1 MSSGVLGYHEMYITE
16 IAECIRKIYVKQNE
30 KKWVAWVQNGD
41 IYFSPHTQEV
51 LVVYN
56 AVNPQP
62 YKKVRSGPTEPIHK
76 LLFCSLCFVLRFISF
91 AFLKVFRNEF
101 VCNFLT
107 LPLYEEYF
115 GNVYRKYM
123 P

>member
-1 MSSGVLGYHEMYITE
+1 MSSGTLGYHEMYITE
-16 IAECIRKIYVKQNE
+16 IAECIRKIYVKQKE

-62 YKKVRSGPTEPIHK
+62 YKKARQSQYTNCLFVHYVLCLDSF
-76 LLFCSLCFVLRFISF
+76 LLFF
-91 AFLKVFRNEF
+91 
-101 VCNFLT
+101 
-107 LPLYEEYF
+107 
-115 GNVYRKYM
+115 
-123 P
+123 

>member
-62 YKKVRSGPTEPIHK
+62 YKKALQSQYIGSVQSFCTATETLRS
-76 LLFCSLCFVLRFISF
+76 
-91 AFLKVFRNEF
+91 RNR
-101 VCNFLT
+101 
-107 LPLYEEYF
+107 P
-115 GNVYRKYM
+115 K
-123 P
+123 

>member
-16 IAECIRKIYVKQNE
+16 IAECIRKIYVKQKE

-62 YKKVRSGPTEPIHK
+62 YKKARQSHYI
-76 LLFCSLCFVLRFISF
+76 
-91 AFLKVFRNEF
+91 
-101 VCNFLT
+101 
-107 LPLYEEYF
+107 
-115 GNVYRKYM
+115 
-123 P
+123 

>member
-1 MSSGVLGYHEMYITE
+1 MSSGTLGYHEMYITE
-16 IAECIRKIYVKQNE
+16 IAECIRKIYVKQKE

-62 YKKVRSGPTEPIHK
+62 YKKARQSQYINCFFVHYVLCLDSF
-76 LLFCSLCFVLRFISF
+76 LLFF
-91 AFLKVFRNEF
+91 
-101 VCNFLT
+101 
-107 LPLYEEYF
+107 
-115 GNVYRKYM
+115 
-123 P
+123 

>member
-16 IAECIRKIYVKQNE
+16 IAECIRKIYVKQKE

-62 YKKVRSGPTEPIHK
+62 YKKALQSQYTNCLFVHYVLYLDSF
-76 LLFCSLCFVLRFISF
+76 LLFF
-91 AFLKVFRNEF
+91 
-101 VCNFLT
+101 
-107 LPLYEEYF
+107 
-115 GNVYRKYM
+115 
-123 P
+123 